1 VFGSGATSETS
12 SSNTLADEFDSEAY
26 LAANPDVA
34 AAVLNG
40 EFANAYMHF
49 VLFGQFEARP
59 GTALDNGTVLTGQF
73 ATRNTPDENIVKP
86 VSPVPVDTNG
96 GETPPPPPPP
106 APAQTFTLTTA
117 ADTFTG
123 GTGAD
128 RFVAESAGVL
138 QSSDT
143 LTGGAGNDVLT
154 IALGAIG
161 STGHGVAPVIRGIET
176 IENRNGDSEATP
188 FGLQNTDG
196 VALLISEVT
205 SGEYIYENAELSTV
219 FAARNI
225 ANANIV
231 IRYKDTSGAGD
242 IAKLRVQEADQALFK
257 LYPYFPTGETIEPQG
272 VEQVAIE
279 AVASTTNDK
288 VYKINV
294 RSETATKLILTG
306 GGNVSIN
313 DDGGSSL
320 KAFAIFDG
328 SSATGKIR
336 FDFSDSSYSAPLQIT
351 GGAGDDMLVAN
362 GMADIVR
369 GGAGNDSING
379 RGGDDTLYGDAGNDT
394 LYGEDGDD
402 ILYGGAGDDTLFGD
416 TGADKL
422 HGGDGDDVLTGGS
435 GQTEMT
441 GDAGRD
447 EFRFARDDTQNTI
460 QDFSVGTDIIA
471 LANQSMNGLR
481 FANSTDSG
489 TNSSDLSA
497 DDFVSVDTLYRV
509 AASDNQKLVVVR
521 NATSLEEIQSS
532 DSEGQFAEY
541 FFVVFNTDA
550 GKAQLWYDPNAS
562 ESGNSRLVADIE
574 GLTTVESVGA
584 LTAANFGVFGASKLL
599 ELELA

>member
-1 VFGSGATSETS
+1 
-12 SSNTLADEFDSEAY
+12 
-26 LAANPDVA
+26 
-34 AAVLNG
+34 
-40 EFANAYMHF
+40 
-49 VLFGQFEARP
+49 
-59 GTALDNGTVLTGQF
+59 
-73 ATRNTPDENIVKP
+73 
-86 VSPVPVDTNG
+86 
-96 GETPPPPPPP
+96 
-106 APAQTFTLTTA
+106 
-117 ADTFTG
+117 
-123 GTGAD
+123 
-128 RFVAESAGVL
+128 
-138 QSSDT
+138 
-143 LTGGAGNDVLT
+143 
-154 IALGAIG
+154 
-161 STGHGVAPVIRGIET
+161 
-176 IENRNGDSEATP
+176 
-188 FGLQNTDG
+188 
-196 VALLISEVT
+196 
-205 SGEYIYENAELSTV
+205 
-219 FAARNI
+219 
-225 ANANIV
+225 
-231 IRYKDTSGAGD
+231 
-242 IAKLRVQEADQALFK
+242 
-257 LYPYFPTGETIEPQG
+257 
-272 VEQVAIE
+272 
-279 AVASTTNDK
+279 
-288 VYKINV
+288 
-294 RSETATKLILTG
+294 
-306 GGNVSIN
+306 
-313 DDGGSSL
+313 
-320 KAFAIFDG
+320 
-328 SSATGKIR
+328 
-336 FDFSDSSYSAPLQIT
+336 
-351 GGAGDDMLVAN
+351 MLVAN

-379 RGGDDTLYGDAGNDT
+379 RGGDDT

-471 LANQSMNGLR
+471 LANESMNGLR

-550 GKAQLWYDPNAS
+550 GKAQLWYDPVAS
-562 ESGNSRLVADIE
+562 ASGNSRLVADIE

-584 LTAANFGVFGASKLL
+584 LTAANFGVFGASNLL